1 MVLTSGDYCIDW
13 QEDTLASPTRQ
24 CPVEGPLLD
33 GHLSLLVELLTFR
46 SVSERHH
53 IGSKSGGEKLIE
65 VMCRVGV
72 THYLPSLPTSH
83 RL

>member
-1 MVLTSGDYCIDW
+1 MFCW
-13 QEDTLASPTRQ
+13 QEDTLSSPTRQ

-53 IGSKSGGEKLIE
+53 IGSKPGGERLIE
-65 VMCRVGV
+65 VICRAHVITGV
-72 THYLPSLPTSH
+72 PLSLH
-83 RL
+83 AADCDV